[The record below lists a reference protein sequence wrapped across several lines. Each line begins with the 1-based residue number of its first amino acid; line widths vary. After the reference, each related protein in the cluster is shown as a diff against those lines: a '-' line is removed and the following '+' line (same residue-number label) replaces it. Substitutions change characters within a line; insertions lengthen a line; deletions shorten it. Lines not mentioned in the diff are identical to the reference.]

1 MLEGIIL
8 AGGFGTRLQKIVPD
22 LPKPMAP
29 IAGRPFLEIL
39 LSSLAEKGFTRIILS
54 LGYLADKI
62 IDHFGNQFLNIE
74 LVYVI
79 EDKPLGTGGAGRLA
93 MEKSLQDHIFV
104 FNGDTYLDLEVNA
117 VEQMWQAKHSAI
129 IVGREVSDTSRYGR
143 LLAERGKI
151 TGFAEKGVAGRGL
164 INAGCYL
171 LKKGQL
177 DNFPIYTPFSL
188 ETDYLANAVKDS
200 SFNLFITSGDFIDIG
215 IPEDYAR
222 AQIELAG
229 ELNGS
234 KTGVVS

>member
-8 AGGFGTRLQKIVPD
+8 AGGFGTRLRKIVPD

-54 LGYLADKI
+54 LGFMADKI
-62 IDHFGNQFLNIE
+62 TKHFGQEFSGIE

-79 EDKPLGTGGAGRLA
+79 EDKPLGTGGAVRLA
-93 MEKSLQDHIFV
+93 MEESRQDHLFV

-129 IVGREVSDTSRYGR
+129 IVGREVGDTSRYGR
-143 LLAERGKI
+143 LLIKQDKV
-151 TGFAEKGVAGRGL
+151 TGFAEKGAAGHGL
-164 INAGCYL
+164 INAGSYV
-171 LKKGQL
+171 LKRGQL
-177 DNFPIYTPFSL
+177 ENFPIYKPFSL

-200 SFNLFITSGDFIDIG
+200 SFNLYVASGDFIDIG
-215 IPEDYAR
+215 IPEDYNK
-222 AQIELAG
+222 AQIKLAG
-229 ELNGS
+229 ELNNG
-234 KTGVVS
+234 KTNIVS